1 MTKERTVK
9 KRSDFDRVINK
20 GTRIPT
26 ASYRIF
32 FLPNEVGHTR
42 FGIGVGKKNGKM
54 LVLRNLRDLLKRQ
67 VRAMVAKR
75 NDYSLPL
82 DVIIL
87 IRPSYSSEKFDEN
100 EAELLNALLELRI
113 NHIEN

>member
-32 FLPNEVGHTR
+32 FLPNEIGHTR
-42 FGIGVGKKNGKM
+42 FGIGVGKKNGNA
-54 LVLRNLRDLLKRQ
+54 VVRNRLKRQ

>member
-1 MTKERTVK
+1 MKREYRVK
-9 KRSDFDRVINK
+9 KHPEFDHIIKSGKKYKSERFTLYCETSPDQK
-20 GTRIPT
+20 HSRI
-26 ASYRIF
+26 
-32 FLPNEVGHTR
+32 
-42 FGIGVGKKNGKM
+42 GIAVGKKNGNA
-54 LVLRNLRDLLKRQ
+54 VVRNRLKRQ

>member
-9 KRSDFDRVINK
+9 KRSDFDRVIHS
-20 GTRIPT
+20 GTRIST

-32 FLPNEVGHTR
+32 YLPNDFGHTR
-42 FGIGVGKKNGKM
+42 IGIGVGKKNGNA
-54 LVLRNLRDLLKRQ
+54 VTRNLLKRQ

-75 NDYSLPL
+75 NDYSLPV
-82 DVIIL
+82 DIIIL
-87 IRPSYSSEKFDEN
+87 IRPDYSSEKYASN
-100 EAELLNALLELRI
+100 ESELFLALNEIRI